1 MAEAR
6 RPQPRTR
13 RSFADE
19 VRLACLAALS
29 LATVWALWK
38 IGRPFLGALTWAAVL
53 ALVAAKPHRWIASR
67 VRRPGL
73 AAGLTTAL
81 VTLVIVIP
89 FAFVAVSLYRVGR
102 DAAGTVRKQIEDGTW
117 RSRVEGRPVLGRV
130 AGMVEKQVKEMGQG
144 GGGAPSGGGDAGGG
158 DQGGGG
164 GGIPRVLGTTVRGAM
179 EMLVTV
185 FALFFFIRDGPE
197 IRRLIKSL
205 LPLGNRE
212 ADRMITRVSDT
223 VYATTWGTVVVAV
236 IQGALGGLMFW
247 WLGLPAPVLWGTVMA
262 LLAIIPVL
270 GAFIVWVP
278 AAIYLALDGEV
289 GKAVILA
296 AWGGIVVAL
305 VDNFLYPV
313 LVGNR
318 MRLHTLAVFIA
329 ILGGLSL
336 FGASGLVLGP
346 AALAVAV
353 ELRRVW
359 RRRMRAPSAQTI
371 TA

>member
-1 MAEAR
+1 M
-6 RPQPRTR
+6 R

-19 VRLACLAALS
+19 VRLACLAGLT
-29 LATVWALWK
+29 LAVVYALWR

-53 ALVAAKPHRWIASR
+53 ALVSAAPHRWISAR
-67 VRRPGL
+67 VKRPGL

-81 VTLVIVIP
+81 ATLVIVIP
-89 FAFVAVSLYRVGR
+89 LTFVAVSLYRAGS
-102 DAAGTVRKQIEDGTW
+102 DAAATVRKQVEDGSW
-117 RSRVEGRPVLGRV
+117 RERVKDKPLLGRV
-130 AGMVEKQVKEMGQG
+130 AGIVEAQVKEMGQG
-144 GGGAPSGGGDAGGG
+144 GAP
-158 DQGGGG
+158 GGGG
-164 GGIPRVLGTTVRGAM
+164 GGGVPRAVGATFRGAM

-185 FALFFFIRDGPE
+185 FALFFFVRDGPE
-197 IRRLIKSL
+197 IRRLVSSL
-205 LPLGNRE
+205 IPLPNRD
-212 ADRMITRVSDT
+212 ADRMIRRVSDT
-223 VYATTWGTVVVAV
+223 VYATTWGTVVVAA

-262 LLAIIPVL
+262 LLAIVPVL
-270 GAFIVWVP
+270 GAFVVWVP

-289 GKAVILA
+289 GKALILA

-346 AALAVAV
+346 AVLAAAV

-359 RRRMRAPSAQTI
+359 RRRMRSAPPLRQPSTV
-371 TA
+371 

>member
-6 RPQPRTR
+6 HPRHTAAR
-13 RSFADE
+13 RTFSDE
-19 VRLACLAALS
+19 VRLACLAALT
-29 LATVWALWK
+29 LVAIWALWR
-38 IGRPFLGALTWAAVL
+38 IARPFLGALTWAAVL
-53 ALVAAKPHRWIASR
+53 ALLAARPHRWIGAR
-67 VRRPGL
+67 VRRPGF
-73 AAGLTTAL
+73 AAGITTAL

-89 FAFVAVSLYRVGR
+89 FTFVAVSLYRVGS
-102 DAAGTVRKQIEDGTW
+102 DAAGTVRRQIEDGSW
-117 RSRVEGRPVLGRV
+117 RSRVEGKPVLGRV
-130 AGMVEKQVKEMGQG
+130 AGMVEKQVKEMGE
-144 GGGAPSGGGDAGGG
+144 GGGAPAGGG
-158 DQGGGG
+158 AGG
-164 GGIPRVLGTTVRGAM
+164 GGIPRALSTTARGTM

-185 FALFFFIRDGPE
+185 FALFFFIRDAAD
-197 IRRLIKSL
+197 IRGLVKSL
-205 LPLGNRE
+205 LPLGSRD

-223 VYATTWGTVVVAV
+223 VYATTWGTVVVAL

-247 WLGLPAPVLWGTVMA
+247 WLGLPAPLLWGTVMA

-270 GAFIVWVP
+270 GAFVVWVP
-278 AAIYLALDGEV
+278 AAIYLALDGQV
-289 GKAVILA
+289 GKALILA

-329 ILGGLSL
+329 ILGGLSI

-346 AALAVAV
+346 ATLAVAV

-359 RRRMRAPSAQTI
+359 RRRMRTAPPRPQTSSA
-371 TA
+371 

>member
-6 RPQPRTR
+6 RPRHTAGR
-13 RSFADE
+13 RSFSDE
-19 VRLACLAALS
+19 VRLACLAAFTLV
-29 LATVWALWK
+29 AIWALWK
-38 IGRPFLGALTWAAVL
+38 IARPFLGVLTWAAVL
-53 ALVAAKPHRWIASR
+53 ALVAARPHRWIAAR

-81 VTLVIVIP
+81 ATLLIVIP
-89 FAFVAVSLYRVGR
+89 FTFVAVSLYRVGR
-102 DAAGTVRKQIEDGTW
+102 DAAGTVRQQIEDGSW
-117 RSRVEGRPVLGRV
+117 RSRVEGKPVLGRV
-130 AGMVEKQVKEMGQG
+130 AGIVEKQVKELGRG
-144 GGGAPSGGGDAGGG
+144 DGAPA
-158 DQGGGG
+158 GGG
-164 GGIPRVLGTTVRGAM
+164 GGIPRALSTTARGAM

-185 FALFFFIRDGPE
+185 FALFFFIRDGGE
-197 IRRLIKSL
+197 IRRLVKSL
-205 LPLGNRE
+205 LPLGNRDAE
-212 ADRMITRVSDT
+212 RLIRRVSDT

-247 WLGLPAPVLWGTVMA
+247 WLGLPAPLLWGTVMA

-270 GAFIVWVP
+270 GAFIVWLP
-278 AAIYLALDGEV
+278 AAIYLALDGQP
-289 GKAVILA
+289 GKALILA

-305 VDNFLYPV
+305 VDNLLYPV

-329 ILGGLSL
+329 ILGGLSI

-346 AALAVAV
+346 AVLAAAV

-359 RRRMRAPSAQTI
+359 RRRMRSSPAPPPAQARSA
-371 TA
+371 